1 MRDRATRMG
10 VALLPILLFIALHFL
25 GYMKLARLGAL
36 ALAAL
41 AIGAVA
47 FLRPRWGLWGL
58 LFYVYSGI
66 GLFLPVNLAAPLLGI
81 VVGSVLLE
89 WMRGMTPRLPGT
101 FFWVSV
107 GLFILAALNST
118 LLAHDMAAAL
128 IELGAFLKVLLVIL
142 LIVHLVRTPEQLRT
156 TAYVVFAGAVCTI
169 VLGML
174 AIATGFESAGENFI
188 AGVRVMRFTGA
199 HVDPNKAA
207 AYMCTAVPLGLF
219 ALRHCESRILRV
231 GFIVGT
237 VALVVAVF
245 ATFSRGAIVSM
256 TAVLVGMSIYEV
268 RSRRSFAVFALVL
281 TTGIVLAPRYY
292 WARLTGLS
300 SAFENTTQDWSV
312 YTRMLAL
319 RTAWEM
325 FLNHPLTGV
334 GLGNFLTAS
343 ASQLFV
349 RIVVHNTYIEI
360 LTATGILGLLWF
372 LGIIGSGVRD
382 AVAGARQRWVSQPAW
397 MRALSYYTA
406 LSALSIGLSAV
417 FLSMPFRYPLWVPVA
432 MGLVVGGLLRAEK
445 QA

>member
-1 MRDRATRMG
+1 MRDRATHFG
-10 VALLPILLFIALHFL
+10 VALLPVLLFVALHFF
-25 GYMKLARLGAL
+25 GYVKFARLGAM

-41 AIGAVA
+41 VAGAVA
-47 FLRPRWGLWGL
+47 FIKPRWGLWGL

-89 WMRGMTPRLPGT
+89 LVRGSSPRLPGT

-118 LLAHDMAAAL
+118 VLAHDMAASL
-128 IELGAFLKVLLVIL
+128 LELGAFLKVLIVIL
-142 LIVHLVRTPEQLRT
+142 LTVHLVRTPEQLRT
-156 TAYVVFAGAVCTI
+156 TAYVVFAGAVGTI

-174 AIATGFESAGENFI
+174 AIATGFESAGENYI
-188 AGVRVMRFTGA
+188 SGVRVMRFTGA

-207 AYMCTAVPLGLF
+207 AYMCTAVPLGFF
-219 ALRHCESRILRV
+219 ALRHCQNRIARV
-231 GFIVGT
+231 VFILGT

-245 ATFSRGAIVSM
+245 ATFSRGAIVSL
-256 TAVLVGMSIYEV
+256 TAVLVGMVIYEV
-268 RSRRSFAVFALVL
+268 RSRRSFAVAVLVL
-281 TTGIVLAPRYY
+281 AAGVALAPRYY
-292 WARLTGLS
+292 FARLTGLS

-325 FLNHPLTGV
+325 FLSHPLTGV
-334 GLGNFLTAS
+334 GLGNFLGAS

-349 RIVVHNTYIEI
+349 RIVVHNTYVEI
-360 LTATGILGLLWF
+360 LTATGILGFFWF
-372 LGIIGSGVRD
+372 LGIIASGIRD
-382 AVAGARQRWVSQPAW
+382 AIAGARQRWASQPAW

-406 LSALSIGLSAV
+406 LSALSIGLSAA
-417 FLSMPFRYPLWVPVA
+417 FLSMPFRYPLWIPVA
-432 MGLVVGGLLRAEK
+432 MGLVVGRLLKTEK
-445 QA
+445 TA